1 MSLLWKRLPIAVKSM
16 TIGCSVMGTFVAIE
30 KYQNY
35 KDDIAE
41 AENRLEN
48 HQRDR
53 VRIGEAKLRTALAD
67 SQTKC
72 YMDLEMEGQSLGRLT
87 FALYDSIVPDTVQNF
102 AALCNNQCSTI
113 YAESKGKQDMNL
125 KFGYAKNKVQIANA
139 ILRHA
144 PTIRQLKSQV
154 HLDSLLEISR

>member
-1 MSLLWKRLPIAVKSM
+1 
-16 TIGCSVMGTFVAIE
+16 
-30 KYQNY
+30 
-35 KDDIAE
+35 
-41 AENRLEN
+41 
-48 HQRDR
+48 
-53 VRIGEAKLRTALAD
+53 
-67 SQTKC
+67 
-72 YMDLEMEGQSLGRLT
+72 MEGQSLGRLT

-125 KFGYAKNKVQIANA
+125 KFGYAKNKVQIAKA

>member
-1 MSLLWKRLPIAVKSM
+1 M
-16 TIGCSVMGTFVAIE
+16 TIGCTVMGTFVAIE

-67 SQTKC
+67 SRTKC
-72 YMDLEMEGQSLGRLT
+72 FMDLEMEGQSLGRLT
-87 FALYDSIVPDTVQNF
+87 FALYDTIVPETVQNF

-125 KFGYAKNKVQIANA
+125 KFGYAKNKARFFRVVPGFTAQCGM
-139 ILRHA
+139 L
-144 PTIRQLKSQV
+144 P
-154 HLDSLLEISR
+154 LEGNKGHISRTG